1 MYTKIDLLCFRSRML
16 LMTVGSSRKNEYI
29 HPYMTTLRT
38 IYPLQGLSYFTG
50 IALLSRRQPRRDAET
65 SFRLLA
71 VSKVT
76 WSQLLTGIVHKI
88 LS

>member
-50 IALLSRRQPRRDAET
+50 IALL
-65 SFRLLA
+65 
-71 VSKVT
+71 
-76 WSQLLTGIVHKI
+76 
-88 LS
+88 